1 MIACKKTLPHYGISS
16 FHITG
21 MEGEVFGSRYTKR
34 MRNLS
39 TKNNKKDMF
48 VSSVLLDPG
57 KDIEKVN
64 LEEETFWFI

>member
-1 MIACKKTLPHYGISS
+1 
-16 FHITG
+16 
-21 MEGEVFGSRYTKR
+21 

-39 TKNNKKDMF
+39 TKKNKKDMF
-48 VSSVLLDPG
+48 VSNILSSVLLDPG

>member
-1 MIACKKTLPHYGISS
+1 
-16 FHITG
+16 
-21 MEGEVFGSRYTKR
+21 

-39 TKNNKKDMF
+39 TKKNKKDMLF
-48 VSSVLLDPG
+48 VSNILSSVLLDPG

>member
-1 MIACKKTLPHYGISS
+1 
-16 FHITG
+16 

-57 KDIEKVN
+57 KDTEKVN